1 VKRILGLFLV
11 FLFGVTVASAASAA
25 RAPVSEL
32 KKIEKAIKKEQG
44 LQEEISSKT
53 LKLKEQMV
61 KVRQKQVDVARQIH
75 NHESKINSLEASLE
89 ELEVKEKEL
98 KNKLSHRDTQMVN
111 VLASLQSLALNP
123 TEVIMAQPTPPID
136 TLRSAILLKS
146 AVPKLEDAVGT
157 IKKNLS
163 VYQTLRVTI
172 KTKHDQVEKESK
184 KLAEQHKE
192 MEELF
197 AQKAELKDQL
207 DERKKSSAKKLRQL
221 ASKAKDLKD
230 LISKLDDG
238 KSYRGMSSYDEPKPK
253 SLLGNSKPKKLSFL
267 GDASSS
273 FADARGK
280 LPYPVQGKVIVKYG
294 DMTRS
299 GTHSKGITLRSRSG
313 AQVISPYDGIV
324 LFAGPFK
331 GYGKIL
337 IIKHDD
343 NYHTLLAGLTDIDG
357 QVGQSLL
364 AGEPVGRM
372 STENNPSLY
381 IELRKSGQPINP
393 LPWLTASTKGFSG
406 G

>member
-1 VKRILGLFLV
+1 MKQISVLFFIL
-11 FLFGVTVASAASAA
+11 LFGVPIASTASAA

-32 KKIEKAIKKEQG
+32 KKIEKDIKKEQG
-44 LQEEISSKT
+44 IQEEISSKS

-75 NHESKINSLEASLE
+75 NHESKISSLEASLE

-98 KNKLSHRDTQMVN
+98 ESKLSHRDSQMVN
-111 VLASLQSLALNP
+111 VLASLQSLALHP

-146 AVPKLEDAVGT
+146 AVPKLENAVGT

-172 KTKHDQVEKESK
+172 KTKHDQIGKESK

-197 AQKAELKDQL
+197 AQKAELKKQL
-207 DERKKSSAKKLRQL
+207 DERKKSSEEKLRKL
-221 ASKAKDLKD
+221 ASKAKNLKD
-230 LISKLDDG
+230 LISKLDNV
-238 KSYRGMSSYDEPKPK
+238 KSYNYIDSYDEPKPK
-253 SLLGNSKPKKLSFL
+253 SLLGKSKPKKLSFL
-267 GDASSS
+267 GDSASS
-273 FADARGK
+273 FAEARGK
-280 LPYPVQGKVIVKYG
+280 IPYPVQGKVIVKYG
-294 DMTRS
+294 DMTKS

-313 AQVISPYDGIV
+313 AQVISPYDGVV

-343 NYHTLLAGLTDIDG
+343 YYHTLLAGLTDIDG

-372 STENNPSLY
+372 SDENNPSLY
-381 IELRKSGQPINP
+381 IELRKEGQPINP
-393 LPWLTASTKGFSG
+393 LPWLTASTKGVSG
-406 G
+406 S